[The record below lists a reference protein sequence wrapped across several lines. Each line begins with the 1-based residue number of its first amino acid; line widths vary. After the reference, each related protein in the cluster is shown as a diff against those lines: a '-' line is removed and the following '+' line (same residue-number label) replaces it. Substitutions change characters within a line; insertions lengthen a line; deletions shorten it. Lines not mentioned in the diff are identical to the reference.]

1 MAETMTEVRADI
13 EKTRARMAGA
23 IAELEKKADIAEK
36 VREHPWAALAIA
48 FGAGLALSRSP
59 AEVKAPQVAVDAT
72 RQTGNKLGSAFDQVV
87 TAAIGGIVGALHSRV
102 DDVVASVVKTVQPA
116 QRVTPPSAT
125 AAGRPVGTAAD
136 YTIPEVPLR
145 AD

>member
-13 EKTRARMAGA
+13 EQTRARMADA
-23 IAELEKKADIAEK
+23 IAELEKKADVAER

-59 AEVKAPQVAVDAT
+59 VEVKAPQVAVDAT
-72 RQTGNKLGSAFDQVV
+72 KETGSKLGSAFDQIVA
-87 TAAIGGIVGALHSRV
+87 AAIGGMVGALHTRV
-102 DDVVASVVKTVQPA
+102 DEVVSSVVKSVQPA
-116 QRVTPPSAT
+116 QRVTPPPAPPPIT
-125 AAGRPVGTAAD
+125 RPVDTVDRTTA
-136 YTIPEVPLR
+136 EVPLR

>member
-13 EKTRARMAGA
+13 EQTRARMAGA

-59 AEVKAPQVAVDAT
+59 VEVKAPQVAVDGT
-72 RQTGNKLGSAFDQVV
+72 RQTGNKLGTAFDQIV
-87 TAAIGGIVGALHSRV
+87 TAAIGGMVGALHSRV
-102 DDVVASVVKTVQPA
+102 DDVVGSVVKTVQSTPRGSPA
-116 QRVTPPSAT
+116 SAS

-136 YTIPEVPLR
+136 
-145 AD
+145 